1 MYDYEGNKEYH
12 SLPMKKGTEM
22 TVLKYNTSRDWTF
35 VNMNGTTTWEPTSYL
50 QINDKKKSESTS
62 RPFKTH
68 SREIVTG
75 VGSQRAIVIADFEG
89 LDGSE
94 MTVRK
99 GEVVQIVKEDGEWLF
114 GTVGARVSFGSAL
127 IHG

>member
-1 MYDYEGNKEYH
+1 
-12 SLPMKKGTEM
+12 MKKGTEM

-35 VNMNGTTTWEPTSYL
+35 VNINGTTTWEPTSYL
-50 QINDKKKSESTS
+50 QINDKKKSESGS

-94 MTVRK
+94 MTVKK

-114 GTVGARVSFGSAL
+114 GTVGARVSLVVLLTDG
-127 IHG
+127 